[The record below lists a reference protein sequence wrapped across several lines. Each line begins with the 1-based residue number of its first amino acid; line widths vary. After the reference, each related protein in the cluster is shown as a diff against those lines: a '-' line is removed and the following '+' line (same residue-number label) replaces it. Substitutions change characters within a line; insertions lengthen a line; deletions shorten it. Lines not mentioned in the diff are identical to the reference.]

1 MNFEVPQEIVTL
13 ITGSKVSIVIMD
25 VVLNIELIYLFVL
38 TTGNS
43 NIDKVLTF
51 LGINWIPPVV
61 QIVWEIRDLI
71 SVH

>member
-51 LGINWIPPVV
+51 LGIN
-61 QIVWEIRDLI
+61 
-71 SVH
+71 